1 MGRRR
6 CCVLPPFVNAK
17 RKKFGGHGFHPLET
31 PPWNLPPEGIDT
43 MTYRTVHP
51 SRDRQT
57 RLPLLAPGAA
67 IAAFALVTLWVLL
80 GASSLFADPLSMPWR
95 AAGLNEREAAA
106 HLLDRLAFGARPG
119 EVDRVVEQGLEAWVE
134 QQLAAALPEPVLERK
149 LHRLKTLEMSPRQ
162 IADTYPNPGLVLMQA
177 ARAGVI
183 DRENFQRGTQPSP
196 PRGDPPQA
204 RNPERRQVME
214 WARQQGYRSQRELLR
229 ELGTWKV
236 LSALYAENQLRQVM
250 ADFWSNHF
258 YVSRADNEVRA
269 FLLSYERDAVRPHVL
284 GDFSTLL
291 AATARHPAMLLY
303 LDNARSTAS
312 KAAEKTFDR
321 ERFERRQRG
330 GQGGFR
336 GRGADSQR
344 NPQQDRRRSTGLNEN
359 YARELLELHT
369 LGVDGGYTQD
379 DVVAVARAFTGWTV
393 IPPGEGRQRV
403 ETMLRRNPQAS
414 RLVFFA
420 DLDGLFLFRA
430 DAHDAGP
437 KTVLGRSLPEGR
449 GIADGQDVLELVA
462 RHPSTATHLAR
473 KLATRFVSD
482 QPPEALVQ
490 RLAATFTATDGDIPA
505 VLRTLVQSPEFW
517 SPTESRGQK
526 IKSPF
531 ELVISA
537 LRATGSEV
545 LDSRGVIQA
554 LERLG
559 QPLWGYQAPT
569 GYPDRADFWVNTG
582 ALLGRMNFGLA
593 LATGQLPGVRLDVT
607 ALLGGREPE
616 SAEEALAACLPL
628 LLPERDPAETL
639 RRLRPL
645 VRDPR
650 LAEKVDAKAPAPEE
664 PSPMADPALEAL
676 LFPGLAQ
683 EGDAEGGEGWRRP
696 PGKEASAQAHTA
708 LAQVVGVILGSP
720 EFQRK

>member
-1 MGRRR
+1 
-6 CCVLPPFVNAK
+6 VLPPLAK
-17 RKKFGGHGFHPLET
+17 LERKESGGQGFHPLTT

-43 MTYRTVHP
+43 MTYCIVHP
-51 SRDRQT
+51 SRHRPT
-57 RLPLLAPGAA
+57 RSPLLAPATIA
-67 IAAFALVTLWVLL
+67 TAAFALVTLWVLL
-80 GASSLFADPLSMPWR
+80 GASSLLADPLAMPWR
-95 AAGLNEREAAA
+95 AAGLSEREAAA

-134 QQLAAALPEPVLERK
+134 QQLAAALPEPVLEGK
-149 LHRLKTLEMSPRQ
+149 LRRLKTLEMSPRQ

-183 DRENFQRGTQPSP
+183 DREGLQRGTQP
-196 PRGDPPQA
+196 GPPQENPPQD
-204 RNPERRQVME
+204 RNPERRKVME
-214 WARQQGYRSQRELLR
+214 WARQQGYRPQREVLQ
-229 ELGTWKV
+229 ELAAWKV
-236 LSALYAENQLRQVM
+236 LSARYAENQLRQVM

-258 YVSRADNEVRA
+258 YISRADNEVRS
-269 FLLSYERDAVRPHVL
+269 FLLSYERDAVRPHIL
-284 GDFSTLL
+284 GDFPTLL

-312 KAAEKTFDR
+312 EAAQKTFDR

-330 GQGGFR
+330 GRGGFR

-344 NPQQDRRRSTGLNEN
+344 NPEGERRRSTGLNEN

-369 LGVDGGYTQD
+369 LGVEGGYTQE

-403 ETMLRRNPQAS
+403 EGMLRRNPQAT
-414 RLVFFA
+414 RLGFVA

-437 KTVLGRSLPEGR
+437 KTVLGRSFPEGR
-449 GIADGQDVLELVA
+449 GIEDGQDVLGLVA

-473 KLATRFVSD
+473 KLAVRFVSD

-531 ELVISA
+531 ELILSA
-537 LRATGSEV
+537 LRATGAEV
-545 LDSRGVIQA
+545 LDARGVIQA

-593 LATGQLPGVRLDVT
+593 LAMGRLPGVRLDVT
-607 ALLGGREPE
+607 ALLEGREPE

-628 LLPERDPAETL
+628 LLPERDPEPTL

-650 LAEKVDAKAPAPEE
+650 LAEKVDAKAPALEE
-664 PSPMADPALEAL
+664 PSPMTDPAMEAM
-676 LFPGLAQ
+676 LFPGL
-683 EGDAEGGEGWRRP
+683 EPESRGDAGWRLAE
-696 PGKEASAQAHTA
+696 KEPTA

-720 EFQRK
+720 EFQRR